1 MSSVNE
7 LGNLEYAFFINGTFP
22 FFSIFYYKTCQFLIH
37 QETTQEKAGPSTL
50 PSAVESSSVKSSKSV
65 KSFSEYK
72 TAKGKQWYSKVKG
85 GKAKGTKTSAADQ
98 EVLTYIGLLEWNE
111 KENVLKPKRGKKV
124 ALRISNSAKSSL
136 VRQKAEEKWK
146 AYYRNL
152 YEENQTYLLLY
163 EDGQQVLF
171 LPGTSELFTL
181 KRYHE
186 EIGKDYNK
194 IHLYLCT
201 SEDYNNTLEGGDE
214 SEDEGTSH
222 VSPKCAKL
230 ENDTAITKVEEQI
243 QLDEQLA
250 REIESQLN
258 QEFLQD
264 HQNCDNLTMQERSHS
279 QVEQENGAEQS
290 TGGQLTTEKILSD
303 HVSVV
308 KELSNRVDD
317 TGQFFIVVRRASN
330 FTRRLNLWQRE
341 SKRTSPGKC
350 LRVHFTGEDGIDSG
364 AMSKEFLAQA
374 ILDMENIMFAGGTP
388 VNSTYNIQN
397 GYFQSCGEIVAVSL
411 AQGGPPPCFLEACV
425 YDTLVSPETDFN
437 NLNEKHITPEEKRM
451 LDSIQND
458 LGSHSDTIVEHGY
471 TGQIDQEHISDI
483 MGSILISL
491 ITKRQ
496 VYLKEFMKGLELYG
510 LAELIKQNTES
521 YASPFL

>member
-1 MSSVNE
+1 M
-7 LGNLEYAFFINGTFP
+7 
-22 FFSIFYYKTCQFLIH
+22 LI
-37 QETTQEKAGPSTL
+37 
-50 PSAVESSSVKSSKSV
+50 
-65 KSFSEYK
+65 
-72 TAKGKQWYSKVKG
+72 
-85 GKAKGTKTSAADQ
+85 
-98 EVLTYIGLLEWNE
+98 YIGLLEWNE
-111 KENVLKPKRGKKV
+111 KENVLKPKIGKKV

-152 YEENQTYLLLY
+152 HEENQTYLLLY
-163 EDGQQVLF
+163 EDGQQFLF

-194 IHLYLCT
+194 IQLYLCT

-214 SEDEGTSH
+214 SEDQGTSH
-222 VSPKCAKL
+222 LTPKCAKL
-230 ENDTAITKVEEQI
+230 ENDTAITKVGEQI
-243 QLDEQLA
+243 QRDEQLA
-250 REIESQLN
+250 REIESQS
-258 QEFLQD
+258 QS
-264 HQNCDNLTMQERSHS
+264 RSHS
-279 QVEQENGAEQS
+279 QVEQEKGAEQS
-290 TGGQLTTEKILSD
+290 ISGQLTTEKILSD

-350 LRVHFTGEDGIDSG
+350 LRVHFTGKDGIDSG

-374 ILDMENIMFAGGTP
+374 ILDMGNIMFAGGTP

-397 GYFQSCGEIVAVSL
+397 GYFQSCGEIAAVSL
-411 AQGGPPPCFLEACV
+411 AQGGPPPCFLDACV

-437 NLNEKHITPEEKRM
+437 NLNEKHITPEEM

-458 LGSHSDTIVEHGY
+458 LGSHSDTIVDHGY
-471 TGQIDQEHISDI
+471 TGQIDQEP
-483 MGSILISL
+483 
-491 ITKRQ
+491 
-496 VYLKEFMKGLELYG
+496 Y
-510 LAELIKQNTES
+510 N
-521 YASPFL
+521 